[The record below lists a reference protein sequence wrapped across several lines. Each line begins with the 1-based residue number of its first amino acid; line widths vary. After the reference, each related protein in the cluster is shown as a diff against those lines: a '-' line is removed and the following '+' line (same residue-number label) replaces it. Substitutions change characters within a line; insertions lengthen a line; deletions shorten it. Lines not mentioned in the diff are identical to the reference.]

1 MLMPHYVGMS
11 LCKYSCCPIV
21 QYVHHAQHPYRNN
34 PAIQLYK
41 MYMSRAGELCLIL
54 GITNGRCFTRTIRM
68 WDMFIST
75 LMASQSRR
83 IYSLQIALFLHN
95 M

>member
-54 GITNGRCFTRTIRM
+54 GITNWPM
-68 WDMFIST
+68 
-75 LMASQSRR
+75 
-83 IYSLQIALFLHN
+83 LHTHYTHVGHVH
-95 M
+95 